1 LFISIKQFYKSKMVL
16 KERFVPTMPLPTCH
30 QSEPFKFHGP
40 TSFTGA
46 ARLRCLLGPCIY
58 RQFTTIPRI
67 MPRPCRVILTTAPEG
82 NSVGYTDDAKQNVLT
97 ATPDSSLA
105 ALTTTFTYDATF
117 NKVQSR
123 NIEISGVQSVSN
135 LLLSLRP
142 PLKDAPPTATIGSRI
157 ANHLSPRIPWRP
169 SAAPTKTP
177 P

>member
-1 LFISIKQFYKSKMVL
+1 
-16 KERFVPTMPLPTCH
+16 
-30 QSEPFKFHGP
+30 
-40 TSFTGA
+40 
-46 ARLRCLLGPCIY
+46 
-58 RQFTTIPRI
+58 

-97 ATPDSSLA
+97 ATATPKPKSDSSLA